1 MKDIIM
7 TEDQQMDDAQNEEV
21 EVTSGNGDNFGS
33 TKVVKAD
40 SQTGKTITGVD
51 RKPQEDLTARKL
63 MDDARRSGGE

>member
-33 TKVVKAD
+33 TKVVKPD
-40 SQTGKTITGVD
+40 SQTGKTITGVG
-51 RKPQEDLTARKL
+51 RKPQEDLTAREL
-63 MDDARRSGGE
+63 MGDVRRSGDE